1 MEDLSPVF
9 RQARC
14 SVRHESLALRT
25 SDLGTQV
32 GLVALTVNT
41 IISGAFGSVARNDNI
56 SDGDRGDVRT
66 DGLNDGSSFMSGN
79 TEIQKIDTVVLITL
93 FEIFLFGLMI
103 NDTTKGN
110 LGQLGAT

>member
-1 MEDLSPVF
+1 MEDLISIF

-41 IISGAFGSVARNDNI
+41 IISGAFGSIARNNNI
-56 SDGDRGDVRT
+56 SDGDRGDVGT

-79 TEIQKIDTVVLITL
+79 TEIQKVDTVVLVSHCSKSSFFVQKFNFDFPRKL
-93 FEIFLFGLMI
+93 SIFWG
-103 NDTTKGN
+103 
-110 LGQLGAT
+110 

>member
-1 MEDLSPVF
+1 MEDLISIF

-41 IISGAFGSVARNDNI
+41 IISGAFGSIARNNNI
-56 SDGDRGDVRT
+56 SDGDRGDVGT

-79 TEIQKIDTVVLITL
+79 TEIQKVDTVVLVSHCSKSSFFVQNLTL
-93 FEIFLFGLMI
+93 ISRENCRFFFG
-103 NDTTKGN
+103 
-110 LGQLGAT
+110 

>member
-1 MEDLSPVF
+1 MEDLCSIF

-41 IISGAFGSVARNDNI
+41 IISGAFGSIARNNNI
-56 SDGDRGDVRT
+56 SDGDRGDVGT

-79 TEIQKIDTVVLITL
+79 TEIQKVDTVVLHTVRNL
-93 FEIFLFGLMI
+93 HFLCKNSSLTSQENCRFFEG
-103 NDTTKGN
+103 
-110 LGQLGAT
+110 